1 MEIWLNIAR
10 KQIAYVGKEEGG
22 GDACKCQVKL
32 KKMKLSHIIYLFII
46 TYLMKLANCM
56 YVPCMAITMF
66 MNNILCTTVI
76 LAKLY
81 TNYCSNCDSVDGIG
95 YSVDEILLGCK

>member
-32 KKMKLSHIIYLFII
+32 KKMKLSHMYYLFIDHM
-46 TYLMKLANCM
+46 MKLAIHM
-56 YVPCMAITMF
+56 
-66 MNNILCTTVI
+66 
-76 LAKLY
+76 
-81 TNYCSNCDSVDGIG
+81 
-95 YSVDEILLGCK
+95 DEM